1 MSISGGPGCESSRA
15 SYGVRT
21 VAESCAAED
30 VDVRE
35 TARRHGMADADD
47 LVGLALAAPGS
58 AEHLQRVAVADRREA
73 APEGRRDPTVVG
85 VLHHIAELAVLDPT
99 APFAAELELVARIV
113 DRPGTIR
120 LHVHPALDGA
130 DQLGERAVA
139 GFEIQV
145 GHAVDRRPV
154 PTGGAGVG
162 DTGNTGAR
170 LRRARSER
178 ALQDAARDDLF
189 AARRLPIVVEAVAR
203 QLPGTG
209 RIERDVQQLRAV
221 AIRTEHIERDETAAG
236 VVALIAEDAVELERM
251 ADRLVH
257 LQDHL

>member
-1 MSISGGPGCESSRA
+1 MAISGGPGCESSRA

-85 VLHHIAELAVLDPT
+85 VLHHIAELA
-99 APFAAELELVARIV
+99 
-113 DRPGTIR
+113 
-120 LHVHPALDGA
+120 
-130 DQLGERAVA
+130 

-178 ALQDAARDDLF
+178 ALQDAARDDVF

-203 QLPGTG
+203 Q
-209 RIERDVQQLRAV
+209 
-221 AIRTEHIERDETAAG
+221 
-236 VVALIAEDAVELERM
+236 
-251 ADRLVH
+251 
-257 LQDHL
+257 